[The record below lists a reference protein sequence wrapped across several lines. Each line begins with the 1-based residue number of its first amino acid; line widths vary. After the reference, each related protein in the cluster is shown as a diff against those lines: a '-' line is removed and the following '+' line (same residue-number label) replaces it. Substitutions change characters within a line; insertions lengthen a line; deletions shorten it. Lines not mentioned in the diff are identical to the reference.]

1 MIAVYFQLGL
11 EGAVGAGV
19 TSFILSIP
27 QRSFQGNQEP
37 DRCHMALGLET
48 KPKVPEHLLLRPGK

>member
-1 MIAVYFQLGL
+1 MIAVCLQLGL

-37 DRCHMALGLET
+37 DRCHVALGLET
-48 KPKVPEHLLLRPGK
+48 KPKVPGGGG